1 MKITAFNGSPRGKSG
16 NTHIIVEEF
25 LKGAEEAGAETEN
38 ILLNR
43 KKIRECIGCFD
54 CWTKTP
60 GKCIIKDDMDE
71 LTEKFVSSD
80 IVVIATPLYV
90 DNVSGLMKIF
100 MDRMIPI
107 FEPYFVKD
115 ENGETR
121 HKKRYKKYPKI
132 VIISNCGFPE
142 QSHFQVLK
150 LLFRR
155 VARNLHTEVIGEIY
169 RGEGEILK
177 NENPLIKP
185 FIRKYLHFV
194 KKAGE
199 EIANNGK
206 ISENTQKKLEKP
218 IIPYRLYFTGANKSW
233 KIEN

>member
-1 MKITAFNGSPRGKSG
+1 MKITAFNGSPRGKAG

-38 ILLNR
+38 ILLNK

-60 GKCIIKDDMDE
+60 GECIIKDDMDE
-71 LTEKFVSSD
+71 LMEKFVSSD
-80 IVVIATPLYV
+80 IVVMASPLYT

-107 FEPYFVKD
+107 IEPYFVRD

-121 HKKRYKKYPKI
+121 HKKRYEKYPKI
-132 VIISNCGFPE
+132 AVISNCGFPE

-150 LLFRR
+150 LFFRR

-185 FIRKYLHFV
+185 FIKKYLYFV

-199 EIANNGK
+199 EIVKNGK
-206 ISENTQKKLEKP
+206 ISEEIQKKLERP
-218 IIPYRLYFTGANKSW
+218 IIPYRLYFSGANKSW